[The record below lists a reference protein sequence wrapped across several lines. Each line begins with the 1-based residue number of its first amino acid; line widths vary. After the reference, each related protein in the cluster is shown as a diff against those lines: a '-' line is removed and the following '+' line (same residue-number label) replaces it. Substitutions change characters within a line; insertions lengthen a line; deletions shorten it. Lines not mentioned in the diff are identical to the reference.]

1 MNLKDDHIQ
10 SKYSVRNSPFSV
22 QLNLI
27 NVKYVL
33 IFVTVKIMNL
43 MKDDL
48 MVQEKVSLKI
58 EDTPGTVLSTG
69 NTMDKINPLPSWSRE
84 RERHKQTCSIRN
96 Q

>member
-1 MNLKDDHIQ
+1 MNLNEDHIQ
-10 SKYSVRNSPFSV
+10 SKYSVKNGPFSV

-33 IFVTVKIMNL
+33 IFLTVKTMNL

-48 MVQEKVSLKI
+48 MIQGKVSLKI
-58 EDTPGTVLSTG
+58 KDTPGTVLGAG

-84 RERHKQTCSIRN
+84 TESATDKHAA
-96 Q
+96 